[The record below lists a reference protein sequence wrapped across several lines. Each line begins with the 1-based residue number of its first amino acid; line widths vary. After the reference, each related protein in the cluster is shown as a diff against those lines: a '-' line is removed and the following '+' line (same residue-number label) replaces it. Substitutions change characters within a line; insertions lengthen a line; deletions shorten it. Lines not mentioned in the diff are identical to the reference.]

1 MDRQPSGRPGLALPF
16 CSRSR
21 EKGPLED
28 DRTKLQAV
36 GCAFG
41 KLRLCSATLQL
52 EIDNETYQDLFPSFK
67 PFPCSVCM
75 RARRDG

>member
-36 GCAFG
+36 GYAFG
-41 KLRLCSATLQL
+41 KLGFGTREYHTV
-52 EIDNETYQDLFPSFK
+52 PK
-67 PFPCSVCM
+67 
-75 RARRDG
+75 

>member
-21 EKGPLED
+21 EEGPSED
-28 DRTKLQAV
+28 DRAKLQAV

-41 KLRLCSATLQL
+41 KLGFGNTTLSQSIACLLSL
-52 EIDNETYQDLFPSFK
+52 EFFYPAN
-67 PFPCSVCM
+67 SV
-75 RARRDG
+75 